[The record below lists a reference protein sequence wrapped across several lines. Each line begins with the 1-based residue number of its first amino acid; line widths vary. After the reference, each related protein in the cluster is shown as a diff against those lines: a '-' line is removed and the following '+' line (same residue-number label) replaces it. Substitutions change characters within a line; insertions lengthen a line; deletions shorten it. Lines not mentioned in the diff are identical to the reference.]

1 MEKLSSRQAVT
12 LIITTCTNISI
23 LIVNQVAIE
32 SFSSASILNSVYVG
46 IISIILTILICTL
59 YRKFVGVGIL
69 DISEY
74 LGGKFL
80 KVIVGIL
87 FIFYFLA
94 TASTLL
100 CKLVEVLKIIY
111 YPITNNVYINL
122 LFIIATG
129 IICNLKNNAS
139 IRVNSVILPI
149 SLITLILAFVG
160 NFKNFDMQ
168 NIYPIFGNGID
179 STFIKGI
186 SSLYSFGGIAYI
198 FFLPP
203 VLKNSDKLLKISI
216 WGMVV
221 SSIFMIVTIS
231 TITLMFND
239 KMVNG
244 QLFPIYTV
252 VRYIEFGTFF
262 QRLDS
267 AFLLIRIMAF
277 LSYMGITAN
286 LILKILKNI
295 LSIKDEKPL
304 VYPLMLL
311 IFSISIIFNSYY
323 ELDIVQNE
331 FIKILFVSIC
341 IGGGFTILICANL
354 KKAIQDRRS
363 KL

>member
-1 MEKLSSRQAVT
+1 MEKLSGRQAAT
-12 LIITTCTNISI
+12 LIVTICMNISI
-23 LIVNQVAIE
+23 LIGNQVAIE
-32 SFSSASILNSVYVG
+32 SFSSASILNSAYVG
-46 IISIILTILICTL
+46 LISIILTILICVL

-80 KVIVGIL
+80 KIIVGIL
-87 FIFYFLA
+87 FIFYFLS
-94 TASTLL
+94 TTSTLL
-100 CKLVEVLKIIY
+100 CKLVDSLKIIY
-111 YPITNNVYINL
+111 YPITNNVYIIL
-122 LFIIATG
+122 LFVIATG
-129 IICNLKNNAS
+129 IICNLKNNAFV
-139 IRVNSVILPI
+139 RVNSVILPI
-149 SLITLILAFVG
+149 SLITLILVFAG
-160 NFKNFDMQ
+160 NLKNFDFQ

-198 FFLPP
+198 FFIPP

-216 WGMVV
+216 WGIVI

-231 TITLMFND
+231 TITLMFNA

-244 QLFPIYTV
+244 QLFPVYTV

-277 LSYMGITAN
+277 LCYMGISAN
-286 LILKILKNI
+286 LILKILKDI
-295 LSIKDEKPL
+295 LSVNDEKPL

-311 IFSISIIFNSYY
+311 FFSISIIFNSYY
-323 ELDIVQNE
+323 ELDIVQNQ
-331 FIKILFVSIC
+331 FIRILFFSIC
-341 IGGGFTILICANL
+341 IGGGFAILICANL
-354 KKAIQDRRS
+354 KKIIQDRRS